1 MMSQNANSLM
11 SINQSVFIVGLYKCG
26 TSWLSHIFDKH
37 DEFRAVREI
46 DIIKCAYGKLD
57 DGSYIERESG
67 ARTLRFFGLND
78 WCMLPKAKF
87 PDKSFFWGDA
97 KIAIKKMAE
106 LSGNQ
111 FAQVNNNRLQS
122 FFDFDIETAAEIF
135 EAIRDAQTAKES
147 IEAFIH
153 YNQKIADKQ
162 RLVFKAAD
170 QIAVFEKLQEI
181 FPAAAKIMIIRDG
194 RDAAISASKFK
205 TLMFEKKVPWL
216 EHENVTYFELLTN
229 WKAKTEKGLKIANT
243 SQLYLLKYEELKS
256 DFEGTSKNLFQAIDA
271 QAEAN
276 LIAEIK
282 SKTSFK
288 TMSGG
293 REAGVEKKAIMRKGI
308 AGEWRSELN
317 DDYQLEAWKIAG
329 DVLEA
334 AGYKK

>member
-1 MMSQNANSLM
+1 M
-11 SINQSVFIVGLYKCG
+11 SISHSVFIVGLYKCG

-57 DGSYIERESG
+57 NDSYIERESG

-78 WCMLPKAKF
+78 WCMLPKAQV

-106 LSGNQ
+106 LTGNQ
-111 FAQVNNNRLQS
+111 FGQANNNRLQS
-122 FFDFDIETAAEIF
+122 FFDFDLETAAEIF
-135 EAIRDAQTAKES
+135 AAIRDAQTAKEAV
-147 IEAFIH
+147 EAFVQ
-153 YNQKIADKQ
+153 YNQKIAGKQ

-170 QIAVFEKLQEI
+170 QIAVFEKLQEL
-181 FPAAAKIMIIRDG
+181 FPTAAKIMIIRDG

-205 TLMFEKKVPWL
+205 ILMSEKKVPWL
-216 EHENVTYFELLTN
+216 EHEDVTYFELLNN
-229 WKAKTEKGLKIANT
+229 WKTKTEKGLKIANT
-243 SQLYLLKYEELKS
+243 SQLYLLKYEDLKS
-256 DFEGTSKNLFQAIDA
+256 DFEDTTKNLLQAINA
-271 QAEAN
+271 QSEEN

-282 SKTSFK
+282 HKTSFK

-293 REAGVEKKAIMRKGI
+293 REAGEEKKAVMRKGI
-308 AGEWRSELN
+308 TEEWRSELN
-317 DDYQLEAWKIAG
+317 DNHQLEAWKIAG
-329 DVLEA
+329 DILEA